1 MRPTQEFD
9 QMEGLTLDTNKREI
23 TGKKVATLRR
33 DGITPIHLYGN
44 GIESQ
49 SLQCDTATV
58 SKVVLQAGTN
68 IPVTVTVPGDSQE
81 NVCFVREVQYHPVTD
96 RLIHVDFMKVDVTR
110 TVRAEVPIVISGLS
124 PAVRNMGGTLLQP
137 LQSVTVEA
145 LPMDIPSM
153 FSLNSDLLIDFD
165 TNFYVSDLEAPDNI
179 SIINDEEDLVA
190 GVVAPRIEREVSLDG
205 DAESDEDAESDD
217 EGTGDD
223 PSGGDSSE
231 DGEGNS

>member
-1 MRPTQEFD
+1 
-9 QMEGLTLDTNKREI
+9 MESLTLATDKRDI

-33 DGITPIHLYGN
+33 SGITPLHLYGY

-49 SLQCDTATV
+49 SLQCDTVTIN
-58 SKVVLQAGTN
+58 KIVLQAGTN
-68 IPVTVTVPGDSQE
+68 IPVTVTVAGNSEE

-110 TVRAEVPIVISGLS
+110 SVRAEVPILISGLS

-145 LPMDIPSM
+145 LPMDIPAM
-153 FSLNSDLLIDFD
+153 FSLNADLLIDFD

-179 SIINDEEDLVA
+179 TIVNDDEDLVA
-190 GVVAPRIEREVSLDG
+190 GVVAPRIEREASLGVDG
-205 DAESDEDAESDD
+205 EEESDEDTDAEGGQEEESSDGSAD
-217 EGTGDD
+217 RDSSQNE
-223 PSGGDSSE
+223 SGDS
-231 DGEGNS
+231 

>member
-1 MRPTQEFD
+1 
-9 QMEGLTLDTNKREI
+9 MEGLTLATDKREI
-23 TGKKVATLRR
+23 TGKKVAILRR

-58 SKVVLQAGTN
+58 SKVVLEAGTN
-68 IPVTVTVPGDSQE
+68 IPVTVTVPGNSEE

-110 TVRAEVPIVISGLS
+110 TVRAEVPIIISGLS

-145 LPMDIPSM
+145 LPMNIPPM

-190 GVVAPRIEREVSLDG
+190 GVVAPRIEREVGLGMDG
-205 DAESDEDAESDD
+205 DEESDEDAESEDGDD
-217 EGTGDD
+217 EGTGDGSAGGNNSED
-223 PSGGDSSE
+223 EGGDS
-231 DGEGNS
+231 

>member
-1 MRPTQEFD
+1 
-9 QMEGLTLDTNKREI
+9 MEGLTLATDKREI
-23 TGKKVATLRR
+23 TGKKVAILRR
-33 DGITPIHLYGN
+33 DGITPIHLYGT

-58 SKVVLQAGTN
+58 SKIVLQAGTN
-68 IPVTVTVPGDSQE
+68 IPVTVTVPGNSEE

-110 TVRAEVPIVISGLS
+110 TVRAEVPIIISGLS
-124 PAVRNMGGTLLQP
+124 PAVRNLGGTLLQP

-145 LPMDIPSM
+145 LPMNIPPM

>member
-1 MRPTQEFD
+1 
-9 QMEGLTLDTNKREI
+9 MEGLTLATDKREI
-23 TGKKVATLRR
+23 TGKKVAILRR

-68 IPVTVTVPGDSQE
+68 IPVTVTVPGNSEE

-110 TVRAEVPIVISGLS
+110 TVRAEVPIIISGLS

-145 LPMDIPSM
+145 LPMNIPPM

>member
-1 MRPTQEFD
+1 MCIRD
-9 QMEGLTLDTNKREI
+9 R
-23 TGKKVATLRR
+23 LRH

-68 IPVTVTVPGDSQE
+68 IPVTVTFPGNSEE

-110 TVRAEVPIVISGLS
+110 TVRAEVPIIISGLS

-145 LPMDIPSM
+145 LPMNIPAM

-190 GVVAPRIEREVSLDG
+190 GVVAPRIEREVGLGMDG
-205 DAESDEDAESDD
+205 DEEADEDAESEDGGD
-217 EGTGDD
+217 EGTGDGSAGGNNSED
-223 PSGGDSSE
+223 EGGDS
-231 DGEGNS
+231 

>member
-1 MRPTQEFD
+1 
-9 QMEGLTLDTNKREI
+9 MEGLTLATDKREI
-23 TGKKVATLRR
+23 TGKKVAILRR
-33 DGITPIHLYGN
+33 DGITPIHLYGT

-58 SKVVLQAGTN
+58 SKIVLQAGTN
-68 IPVTVTVPGDSQE
+68 IPVTVTVPGNSEE

-110 TVRAEVPIVISGLS
+110 TVRAEVPIIISGLS

-137 LQSVTVEA
+137 LQSVTGEA
-145 LPMDIPSM
+145 LPMNIPAM

-179 SIINDEEDLVA
+179 SIINDDDDLVA
-190 GVVAPRIEREVSLDG
+190 GVVAPRIEREVGLGMDG
-205 DAESDEDAESDD
+205 DEESDEDAESEDGGD
-217 EGTGDD
+217 EGTGDGSAGGNNSED
-223 PSGGDSSE
+223 EGGDS
-231 DGEGNS
+231 

>member
-1 MRPTQEFD
+1 
-9 QMEGLTLDTNKREI
+9 MEGLTLATDKREI
-23 TGKKVATLRR
+23 TGKKVAILRR

-58 SKVVLQAGTN
+58 SKVVLEAGTN
-68 IPVTVTVPGDSQE
+68 IPVTVTVPGNSEE

-110 TVRAEVPIVISGLS
+110 TVRAEVPIIISGLS

-145 LPMDIPSM
+145 LPMNIPPM

-179 SIINDEEDLVA
+179 SIINDDDDLVA
-190 GVVAPRIEREVSLDG
+190 GVVAPRIEREVGLGMDG
-205 DAESDEDAESDD
+205 DEESDEDAESEDGDD
-217 EGTGDD
+217 EGTGDGSAGGNNSED
-223 PSGGDSSE
+223 EGGDS
-231 DGEGNS
+231 

>member
-1 MRPTQEFD
+1 
-9 QMEGLTLDTNKREI
+9 MEGLTLATDKREI
-23 TGKKVATLRR
+23 TGKKVAILRR

-58 SKVVLQAGTN
+58 SKVVLEAGTN
-68 IPVTVTVPGDSQE
+68 IPVTVTVPGNSEE

-96 RLIHVDFMKVDVTR
+96 SLIHVDFMKVDVTR
-110 TVRAEVPIVISGLS
+110 TVRAEVPIIISGLS

-145 LPMDIPSM
+145 LPMNIPAM

-165 TNFYVSDLEAPDNI
+165 TNFYVNDLEAPDNI

-190 GVVAPRIEREVSLDG
+190 GVVAPRIEREVGLGMDG
-205 DAESDEDAESDD
+205 DEEADEDAESEDGGD
-217 EGTGDD
+217 EGTGDGSAGGNNSED
-223 PSGGDSSE
+223 ERGDS
-231 DGEGNS
+231 

>member
-1 MRPTQEFD
+1 
-9 QMEGLTLDTNKREI
+9 MEGLTLATDKRDI

-33 DGITPIHLYGN
+33 SGITPIHLYGN

-49 SLQCDTATV
+49 SLQCDTVTIN
-58 SKVVLQAGTN
+58 KIVLQAGTN
-68 IPVTVTVPGDSQE
+68 IPVTVTVAGNSEE

-110 TVRAEVPIVISGLS
+110 SVRAEVPIRISGLS

-145 LPMDIPSM
+145 LPMDIPSV
-153 FSLNSDLLIDFD
+153 FSLNADLLIDFD

-179 SIINDEEDLVA
+179 TIVNDDEDLVA
-190 GVVAPRIEREVSLDG
+190 GVVAPRIEREVSLGVDG
-205 DAESDEDAESDD
+205 EEESDEDTGAEGGQD
-217 EGTGDD
+217 EEGGDGSTD
-223 PSGGDSSE
+223 QDGAQDEGGDS
-231 DGEGNS
+231 

>member
-1 MRPTQEFD
+1 
-9 QMEGLTLDTNKREI
+9 MEGLTLATSKREI

-33 DGITPIHLYGN
+33 EGITPIHLYGN

-68 IPVTVTVPGDSQE
+68 IPVTVIVPGDSEE

-145 LPMDIPSM
+145 LPMNIPSM

-179 SIINDEEDLVA
+179 NIINDDEDLVA
-190 GVVAPRIEREVSLDG
+190 GVVAPRIERETSLDVDG
-205 DAESDEDAESDD
+205 AEESDETAGSED
-217 EGTGDD
+217 EAGEGAGNGSTKGDGPED
-223 PSGGDSSE
+223 EGGDS
-231 DGEGNS
+231 

>member
-1 MRPTQEFD
+1 
-9 QMEGLTLDTNKREI
+9 MEGLTLATDKREI
-23 TGKKVATLRR
+23 TGKKVAILRR

-58 SKVVLQAGTN
+58 SKVVLEAGTN
-68 IPVTVTVPGDSQE
+68 IPVTVTVPGNSEE

-110 TVRAEVPIVISGLS
+110 TVRAEVPIIISGLS

-145 LPMDIPSM
+145 LPMNIPAM

-190 GVVAPRIEREVSLDG
+190 GVVAPRIEREVGLGMDG
-205 DAESDEDAESDD
+205 DEEADEDAESEDGGD
-217 EGTGDD
+217 EGTGDGSAGGNNSED
-223 PSGGDSSE
+223 ERGDS
-231 DGEGNS
+231 

>member
-1 MRPTQEFD
+1 
-9 QMEGLTLDTNKREI
+9 MEGLTLATDKREI
-23 TGKKVATLRR
+23 TGKKVAILRR
-33 DGITPIHLYGN
+33 DGITPIHLYGT

-58 SKVVLQAGTN
+58 SKIVLQAGTN
-68 IPVTVTVPGDSQE
+68 IPVTVTVPGNSEE

-110 TVRAEVPIVISGLS
+110 TVRAEVPIIISGLS

-145 LPMDIPSM
+145 LPMNIPAM

-179 SIINDEEDLVA
+179 SIINDDDDLVA
-190 GVVAPRIEREVSLDG
+190 GVVAPRIEREVGLGMDG
-205 DAESDEDAESDD
+205 DEESDEDAESEDGGD
-217 EGTGDD
+217 EGTGDGSAGGNNSED
-223 PSGGDSSE
+223 EGGDS
-231 DGEGNS
+231 

>member
-1 MRPTQEFD
+1 
-9 QMEGLTLDTNKREI
+9 MEGLTLATDKREI
-23 TGKKVATLRR
+23 TGKKVAILRR

-68 IPVTVTVPGDSQE
+68 IPVTVTVPGNSEE
-81 NVCFVREVQYHPVTD
+81 NVCFVREVQYPPVTD

-110 TVRAEVPIVISGLS
+110 TVRAEVPIIISGLS

-145 LPMDIPSM
+145 LPMNIPAM

>member
-1 MRPTQEFD
+1 
-9 QMEGLTLDTNKREI
+9 MEGLTLATDKREI
-23 TGKKVATLRR
+23 TGKKVAILRR
-33 DGITPIHLYGN
+33 DGITPIHLYGT

-58 SKVVLQAGTN
+58 SKIVLQAGTN
-68 IPVTVTVPGDSQE
+68 IPVTVTVPGNSEE

-110 TVRAEVPIVISGLS
+110 TVRAEVPIIISGLS

-145 LPMDIPSM
+145 LPMNIPAM

-179 SIINDEEDLVA
+179 SIINDDDDLVA
-190 GVVAPRIEREVSLDG
+190 GVVAPRIEREVGLGMDG
-205 DAESDEDAESDD
+205 DEESDEDAESEDGED
-217 EGTGDD
+217 EGTGDGSAGGNNSED
-223 PSGGDSSE
+223 EGGDS
-231 DGEGNS
+231 

>member
-1 MRPTQEFD
+1 
-9 QMEGLTLDTNKREI
+9 MEGLTLATDKREI
-23 TGKKVATLRR
+23 TGKKVAILRR

-68 IPVTVTVPGDSQE
+68 IPVTVTVPGNSEE

-110 TVRAEVPIVISGLS
+110 TVRAEVPIIISGLS

-145 LPMDIPSM
+145 LPMNIPPM

-231 DGEGNS
+231 DGEENS

>member
-1 MRPTQEFD
+1 
-9 QMEGLTLDTNKREI
+9 MEGLTLATDKREI
-23 TGKKVATLRR
+23 TGKKVAILRR

-58 SKVVLQAGTN
+58 SKVVLEAGTN
-68 IPVTVTVPGDSQE
+68 IPVTVTVPGNSEE

-110 TVRAEVPIVISGLS
+110 TVRAEVPIIISGLS

-145 LPMDIPSM
+145 LPMNIPAM

-179 SIINDEEDLVA
+179 CLLYTSPS
-190 GVVAPRIEREVSLDG
+190 PRDRSL
-205 DAESDEDAESDD
+205 SRM
-217 EGTGDD
+217 
-223 PSGGDSSE
+223 PSSA
-231 DGEGNS
+231 

>member
-1 MRPTQEFD
+1 
-9 QMEGLTLDTNKREI
+9 MEGLTLATNKRKI

-33 DGITPIHLYGN
+33 DGITPIHLYGT

-58 SKVVLQAGTN
+58 SKIVLEAGTN
-68 IPVTVTVPGDSQE
+68 IPVTVTVPGNAEE

-110 TVRAEVPIVISGLS
+110 TVRAEVPIIISGLS

-145 LPMDIPSM
+145 LPMNIPAM

-179 SIINDEEDLVA
+179 SIINDDDDLVA
-190 GVVAPRIEREVSLDG
+190 GVVAPRIEREVDLGIDG
-205 DAESDEDAESDD
+205 EEESDEDVESEDGGD
-217 EGTGDD
+217 EGTGD
-223 PSGGDSSE
+223 SSAGGNNSE
-231 DGEGNS
+231 DEGRDS

>member
-1 MRPTQEFD
+1 
-9 QMEGLTLDTNKREI
+9 MEGLTLATDKREI
-23 TGKKVATLRR
+23 TGKKVAILRR
-33 DGITPIHLYGN
+33 DGVTPIHLYGN

-58 SKVVLQAGTN
+58 SKVVLEAGTN
-68 IPVTVTVPGDSQE
+68 IPVTVTVPGNSEE

-110 TVRAEVPIVISGLS
+110 TVRAEVPIIISGLS

-145 LPMDIPSM
+145 LPMNIPPM

-165 TNFYVSDLEAPDNI
+165 TNFYVSDLESPDNI
-179 SIINDEEDLVA
+179 SIINDDDDLVA
-190 GVVAPRIEREVSLDG
+190 GVVAPRIEREVGLGMDG
-205 DAESDEDAESDD
+205 DEESDEDAESEDGDD
-217 EGTGDD
+217 EGTGDGSAGGNNSED
-223 PSGGDSSE
+223 EGGDS
-231 DGEGNS
+231 

>member
-1 MRPTQEFD
+1 
-9 QMEGLTLDTNKREI
+9 MEGLTLATNKRDI
-23 TGKKVATLRR
+23 TGKKVAILRR

-58 SKVVLQAGTN
+58 SKVVLEAGTN
-68 IPVTVTVPGDSQE
+68 IPVTVTVPGNSEE

-110 TVRAEVPIVISGLS
+110 TVRAEVPIIISGLS

-145 LPMDIPSM
+145 LPMNIPPM

>member
-1 MRPTQEFD
+1 
-9 QMEGLTLDTNKREI
+9 MEGLTLATDKREI
-23 TGKKVATLRR
+23 TGKKVAILRR

-58 SKVVLQAGTN
+58 SKVVLEAGTN
-68 IPVTVTVPGDSQE
+68 IPVTVTVPGNSEE

-110 TVRAEVPIVISGLS
+110 TVRAEVPIIISGLS

-145 LPMDIPSM
+145 LPMNIPPM

-205 DAESDEDAESDD
+205 DEEADEDAESED
-217 EGTGDD
+217 EGSEGTVDG
-223 PSGGDSSE
+223 STGGDSSE
-231 DGEGNS
+231 DEGGDS

>member
-1 MRPTQEFD
+1 
-9 QMEGLTLDTNKREI
+9 MEGLTLATDKREI
-23 TGKKVATLRR
+23 TGKKVAILRR

-58 SKVVLQAGTN
+58 SKVVLEAGTN
-68 IPVTVTVPGDSQE
+68 IPVTVTVPGNSEE

-110 TVRAEVPIVISGLS
+110 TVRAEVPIIISGLS

-145 LPMDIPSM
+145 LPMNIPPM

-190 GVVAPRIEREVSLDG
+190 GVVAPRIEREVGLGMDG
-205 DAESDEDAESDD
+205 DEEADEDAESEDGGD
-217 EGTGDD
+217 EGTGDGSAGGNNSED
-223 PSGGDSSE
+223 ERGDS
-231 DGEGNS
+231 

>member
-1 MRPTQEFD
+1 
-9 QMEGLTLDTNKREI
+9 MEGLTLATDKREI
-23 TGKKVATLRR
+23 TGKKVAILRR

-68 IPVTVTVPGDSQE
+68 IPVTVTVPGNSEE

-110 TVRAEVPIVISGLS
+110 TVRAEVPIIISGLS
-124 PAVRNMGGTLLQP
+124 PAVRNLGGTLLQP

-145 LPMDIPSM
+145 LPMNIPPM

-223 PSGGDSSE
+223 PSSGDSSE